1 MTYLTVDTL
10 EGGGPLAPGLGV
22 GRVGGEVDG
31 EGLHPREDGVHLVP
45 DLDPPL
51 RGLQV
56 SLTLRCRH
64 QKLVYTS
71 SKNRRQET
79 FINDV
84 CNGECSCNT
93 KVGKCPNFRWR

>member
-45 DLDPPL
+45 DFDPPL

-56 SLTLRCRH
+56 SLTLRCRY
-64 QKLVYTS
+64 QKLVHTVEKWRMQYS
-71 SKNRRQET
+71 SGQLSQYLVET
-79 FINDV
+79 
-84 CNGECSCNT
+84 T
-93 KVGKCPNFRWR
+93 

>member
-1 MTYLTVDTL
+1 MPWPLPQTFPAEEDFKVETAEAIIETEVVQDDIMTYLTVDTL

-56 SLTLRCRH
+56 SLALRCRY
-64 QKLVYTS
+64 Q
-71 SKNRRQET
+71 N
-79 FINDV
+79 
-84 CNGECSCNT
+84 
-93 KVGKCPNFRWR
+93 

>member
-1 MTYLTVDTL
+1 MKQQKQLLFLETEKDDIMTYLTVDTL

-56 SLTLRCRH
+56 SLTLRCR
-64 QKLVYTS
+64 
-71 SKNRRQET
+71 
-79 FINDV
+79 
-84 CNGECSCNT
+84 
-93 KVGKCPNFRWR
+93 

>member
-56 SLTLRCRH
+56 SLTLRCRS
-64 QKLVYTS
+64 QKLVHS
-71 SKNRRQET
+71 SHT
-79 FINDV
+79 FEN
-84 CNGECSCNT
+84 
-93 KVGKCPNFRWR
+93 

>member
-1 MTYLTVDTL
+1 MFLETEVGQDDIMTYLTVDTL

-22 GRVGGEVDG
+22 RRVGGEVDG

-56 SLTLRCRH
+56 SLTLRCR
-64 QKLVYTS
+64 
-71 SKNRRQET
+71 
-79 FINDV
+79 
-84 CNGECSCNT
+84 
-93 KVGKCPNFRWR
+93 

>member
-1 MTYLTVDTL
+1 MKQQKQLLFLETELGQDDIMTYLTVDTL

-56 SLTLRCRH
+56 SLTLRCR
-64 QKLVYTS
+64 
-71 SKNRRQET
+71 
-79 FINDV
+79 
-84 CNGECSCNT
+84 
-93 KVGKCPNFRWR
+93 